1 MNKKMK
7 FVATVATLL
16 VAAAG
21 VITFE
26 ACNKKN
32 EVVNNIPEL
41 NVVELSDMDK
51 EMILFGEKM
60 KAATKGGETMPL
72 EEAIRNLSNYENFKM
87 CDASNYSANMERF
100 TIESEIPVIEGNVY
114 LSDINSLY
122 ESNRKQIKDKLAS
135 IEGDNKTIYSIYSR
149 IEENSKN
156 GDDATIVTRVNIY
169 GPLPIGFGID
179 ITDGDYWCPIH
190 DYGQCGPY
198 YGQNIGMDAT
208 DRLQQIANTQI
219 LLQNCG
225 AGYRMFFYN
234 DDIEYIYASDWV
246 DTNSPNG
253 HYGLIHSTYEAS
265 CLSPDDMRY
274 YRDNIID
281 KLTEWRSQQASSER
295 VLTFVWYIEGEETI
309 LYAEFAKIGCTL
321 VGFDD

>member
-1 MNKKMK
+1 MVKKSK
-7 FVATVATLL
+7 FVAIAATLL
-16 VAAAG
+16 IAAAG

-41 NVVELSDMDK
+41 NTPELSDMDK

-60 KAATKGGETMPL
+60 KSATKGGETMPL

-114 LSDINSLY
+114 LSDINALY

-135 IEGDNKTIYSIYSR
+135 IEGDNKTVYSIFSR
-149 IEENSKN
+149 IEENSKD
-156 GDDATIVTRVNIY
+156 GDGATIVTRVNIY

-179 ITDGDYWCPIH
+179 ITDDDYWC
-190 DYGQCGPY
+190 YCCGLGQCGPY
-198 YGQNIGMDAT
+198 SGQNIGMSAI

-219 LLQNCG
+219 LLQDCG
-225 AGYRMFFYN
+225 AGYRRYLYN
-234 DDIEYIYASDWV
+234 DDMAYIYASDWI

-253 HYGLIHSTYEAS
+253 HYGLIHGTYESS
-265 CLSPDDMRY
+265 CLTPDDMRY
-274 YRDNIID
+274 YRDNIIS
-281 KLTEWRSQQASSER
+281 KLTEWRSQQGLAER
-295 VLTFVWYIEGEETI
+295 VLTYVLYIDGEETI
-309 LYAEFAKIGCTL
+309 LYAEFAKVGCTL